1 MRAPWFHHKELSR
14 CQTIKDRQSSCSY
27 SISPLGLSE
36 ETLGQGATLGTILG
50 IARFA
55 VLAGALAS
63 AGCVTTENSLSKN
76 DIAAMKLT
84 SVTVSFAPDANVQW
98 EDGIRAYATAKS
110 IPDDEIAT
118 RTNTPE
124 GKAYVQNLLAPK
136 IKSGV
141 ERVMAGQ
148 LNGTRP
154 VRLDIVVKSFTIA
167 SAVQRILI
175 GGGYG
180 MAADT
185 NLVDA
190 KTGMVIIA
198 HPNLTGVL
206 LAGQGVLGTAVQA
219 AIDNSYKQGVPER
232 IIENYAEGFR
242 DWLLP
247 RA

>member
-1 MRAPWFHHKELSR
+1 V
-14 CQTIKDRQSSCSY
+14 
-27 SISPLGLSE
+27 
-36 ETLGQGATLGTILG
+36 GTIWG
-50 IARFA
+50 MARLA
-55 VLAGALAS
+55 VLAGALALT
-63 AGCVTTENSLSKN
+63 GCVTTENSLSKN

-84 SVTVSFAPDANVQW
+84 SVTVSYAPDANVQW
-98 EDGIRAYATAKS
+98 EDGIRAYATAKA
-110 IPDDEIAT
+110 IPDDEIST

-124 GKAYVQNLLAPK
+124 GKAYVQNLLTPR
-136 IKSGV
+136 IKSGI

-180 MAADT
+180 MAADAT
-185 NLVDA
+185 LVDA
-190 KTGMVIIA
+190 RTGTVIMA

-219 AIDNSYKQGVPER
+219 AIDNSHAQGIPER
-232 IIENYAEGFR
+232 IVESYAENYR
-242 DWLLP
+242 NWLLP
-247 RA
+247 KA